1 MSRLVIGNDVT
12 FMGNSGQG
20 IGLGGCWRDYDMNF
34 LNIKDQLQLQQSLQK
49 NFKIVIRPWRI
60 NDVRVIPISTTD
72 KLYVFHTY
80 FIFFI

>member
-34 LNIKDQLQLQQSLQK
+34 LNIKDQL
-49 NFKIVIRPWRI
+49 
-60 NDVRVIPISTTD
+60 
-72 KLYVFHTY
+72 
-80 FIFFI
+80 